1 MKKEEHYLQVAIH
14 RLLTYARV
22 FHFAI
27 PNGGARNLKVAMSL
41 KAEGVLAGASDLVLV
56 LEKRIVF
63 VELKNGNVGRQSEH
77 QKSFQN
83 EVEKRGFEYVIW
95 RNIEDCE
102 DFLKKINQE
111 NQELI
116 KKIQEI
122 IKKMKN
128 NEKSY

>member
-14 RLLTYARV
+14 RLLTYAGV

-95 RNIEDCE
+95 RNIQDCE

-122 IKKMKN
+122 IKK
-128 NEKSY
+128 NEK

>member
-1 MKKEEHYLQVAIH
+1 MKKEEHYLQIAIH
-14 RLLTYARV
+14 KLLTYAGI

-63 VELKNGNVGRQSEH
+63 VELKNGKIGRQSEH

-102 DFLKKINQE
+102 DFLKKNKSRKSRTY
-111 NQELI
+111 
-116 KKIQEI
+116 KKNTRNY
-122 IKKMKN
+122 KK
-128 NEKSY
+128 NEK